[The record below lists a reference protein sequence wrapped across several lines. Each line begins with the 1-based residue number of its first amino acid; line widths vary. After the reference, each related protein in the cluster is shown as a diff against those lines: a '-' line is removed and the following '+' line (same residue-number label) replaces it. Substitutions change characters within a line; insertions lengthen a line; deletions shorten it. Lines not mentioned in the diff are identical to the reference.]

1 MGAHLAGLIVTPIDV
16 ETNPT
21 RFEYIADVIKPFC
34 IIGFDKQET
43 FLTKISLK
51 EFKEMPVDYSKQ
63 STDFPDNEK
72 VADILFT
79 TGTTG
84 VPKGVPLTYK
94 NEAVAALNINAYI
107 GNTSDDIELLALPV
121 SHSFGLGRVRCCL
134 SNGQTLH
141 LLGSFVNVKRIYRTI
156 EEENIT
162 GFTMVPASWKFL
174 QKMSA
179 INWAIMANN

>member
-1 MGAHLAGLIVTPIDV
+1 MDSEA
-16 ETNPT
+16 
-21 RFEYIADVIKPFC
+21 
-34 IIGFDKQET
+34 QER
-43 FLTKISLK
+43 LGKIREQALDTD
-51 EFKEMPVDYSKQ
+51 PLYS
-63 STDFPDNEK
+63 
-72 VADILFT
+72 IFT
-79 TGTTG
+79 SGSTG

-94 NEAVAALNINAYI
+94 NEAAAALNINAYI

-162 GFTMVPASWKFL
+162 GFTMVPHHGNFFKRCL
-174 QKMSA
+174 A